1 MKYNKIRKNGKTF
14 RVKEPR
20 LARLIAVKN
29 TLLIIFKSGTLS
41 ENVGKQLTFL
51 QIQST
56 LRKILQMWLR

>member
-1 MKYNKIRKNGKTF
+1 MVKLFELKN
-14 RVKEPR
+14 RV
-20 LARLIAVKN
+20 ARLIAVKN